1 MTRTRVPE
9 SIQAEVVTSCRR
21 RCCIC
26 YGLNGDL
33 ELKRGQI
40 AHLDKDRNNNK
51 IDNLAFLCMDH
62 HDEHDS
68 RTSQSKS
75 FLIQEIKGYREEL
88 NKFWKTP
95 KTATSKDIVL
105 ATILEIR
112 LAPHIWKNQFL
123 VIFPNGW
130 NSVKNYSTGE
140 IWSSMIAMVDD
151 SEFQPEDWTHYRSL
165 FDVYLPHIV
174 KEIESELILWGSY
187 LSDSFKHKL
196 QMSIRKLKQTTV
208 TYRTLAAYNFE
219 VQFIKIHIREALVNL
234 QEVCEIADQE
244 TSTVNKPGSESNTF

>member
-1 MTRTRVPE
+1 MTRTSVPE
-9 SIQAEVVTSCRR
+9 SIQTEIVTSSRR

-33 ELKRGQI
+33 EIKRGQI
-40 AHLDKDRNNNK
+40 AHLDKNRNNNN
-51 IDNLAFLCMDH
+51 IENLAFLCMDH

-75 FLIQEIKGYREEL
+75 FLIQEIKAYREAL
-88 NKFWKTP
+88 YKFWKTP
-95 KTATSKDIVL
+95 LTATNKDIVL
-105 ATILEIR
+105 ATILEIN

-123 VIFPNGW
+123 VVFPNGW
-130 NSVKNYSTGE
+130 KTVEKYSTGE
-140 IWSSMIAMVDD
+140 IWGSMIAMVDD
-151 SEFQPEDWTHYRSL
+151 FEFRTEDWAHYRSL

-196 QMSIRKLKQTTV
+196 QMSIRKLKQTII
-208 TYRTLAAYNFE
+208 TYRTLEANNFE
-219 VQFIKIHIREALVNL
+219 AQFIKMHAREALVNL
-234 QEVCEIADQE
+234 QEVCEIADH
-244 TSTVNKPGSESNTF
+244 ESSKVA